1 MAAGGGGSRGDRPEH
16 KATAS
21 SFYSG
26 DNAAKYTAAS
36 RIVDV
41 QTTMAERCLELVN
54 FPASR
59 GPQLVLD
66 IGCGSGLS
74 GGA

>member
-1 MAAGGGGSRGDRPEH
+1 MAHDRPEH
-16 KATAS
+16 VATAS

-26 DNAAKYTAAS
+26 ESAAKYTASS

-41 QTTMAERCLELVN
+41 QRVMAERCVELLN

-66 IGCGSGLS
+66 VGCGSGLS